1 MKQMTRK
8 QYWLL
13 ALMLTLCCGTTMVS
27 ACSKDDEPSE
37 QNEISAIADKIWDYS
52 LSHPDGFTLDI
63 RTMTEPSEGI
73 SVSYAGYVGGWL
85 NSDDGLYYFDSDK
98 VFPEDQLDEAIKFGK
113 ENGQTSVYIL
123 STGTEVNI
131 DEYLNE

>member
-73 SVSYAGYVGGWL
+73 SVSYAATL
-85 NSDDGLYYFDSDK
+85 RTNSMKLSSSARRMGRPPFTFCKQEQKS
-98 VFPEDQLDEAIKFGK
+98 
-113 ENGQTSVYIL
+113 TSM
-123 STGTEVNI
+123 NI
-131 DEYLNE
+131 